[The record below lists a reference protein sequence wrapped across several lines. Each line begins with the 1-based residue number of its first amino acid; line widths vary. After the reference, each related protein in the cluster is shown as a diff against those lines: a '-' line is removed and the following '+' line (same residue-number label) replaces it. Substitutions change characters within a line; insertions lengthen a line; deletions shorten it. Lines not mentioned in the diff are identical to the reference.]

1 MCFVLEC
8 MLWFALVLGKSLHHE
23 IYTRFYSPGR
33 HGVYVSKVPS
43 MTNTWLVH
51 SVGVHYVRI
60 GRNGEVLRYTG
71 RDNFDGDQ
79 THDIP

>member
-1 MCFVLEC
+1 MKYIQGFIH
-8 MLWFALVLGKSLHHE
+8 LGG
-23 IYTRFYSPGR
+23 T
-33 HGVYVSKVPS
+33 GVYVSKVPS

-51 SVGVHYVRI
+51 SVGVHNVRI